1 MPLQVAS
8 TGGRLAL
15 VTDPSDS
22 DLRGYLLSQ
31 VAVPMG
37 SCVEP
42 SNVKASGAACDFRY
56 RCFGCAHFRTDPSY
70 LPELRGY
77 LSKLLAARE
86 RLTAALPELA
96 EWARRQA
103 LPAEEEI
110 ATVRRLIGACQ
121 DALASLDPADRAAV
135 EEAIELLRKG
145 RASLDT
151 TFPAQFRGMV
161 AQPAPALFPAVAA
174 EARRAR

>member
-1 MPLQVAS
+1 MIDN
-8 TGGRLAL
+8 THRLD
-15 VTDPSDS
+15 T
-22 DLRGYLLSQ
+22 
-31 VAVPMG
+31 
-37 SCVEP
+37 E
-42 SNVKASGAACDFRY
+42 
-56 RCFGCAHFRTDPSY
+56 AHFRTDPSY

-86 RLTAALPELA
+86 RLTAALPGLA
-96 EWARRQA
+96 ERARREA

-110 ATVRRLIGACQ
+110 ATVRRLIGACE
-121 DALASLDPADRAAV
+121 DELASLDPPDRAAV

-151 TFPAQFRGMV
+151 TFPAQFRGVV
-161 AQPAPALFPAVAA
+161 AQSAPALFPAVAA

>member
-86 RLTAALPELA
+86 RLTAALP
-96 EWARRQA
+96 
-103 LPAEEEI
+103 AEEEI

-174 EARRAR
+174 EARRAQ

>member
-1 MPLQVAS
+1 LIDN
-8 TGGRLAL
+8 THRLD
-15 VTDPSDS
+15 T
-22 DLRGYLLSQ
+22 
-31 VAVPMG
+31 
-37 SCVEP
+37 E
-42 SNVKASGAACDFRY
+42 
-56 RCFGCAHFRTDPSY
+56 AHFRTDPSY

-77 LSKLLAARE
+77 LSRLLAARE

-110 ATVRRLIGACQ
+110 ATVRRLIGACE
-121 DALASLDPADRAAV
+121 DELASLDPPDRPAV

-151 TFPAQFRGMV
+151 TFPAQFRGVV

-174 EARRAR
+174 EARRAQ